1 MAVIYGLKNEELRAV
16 AEEIRCTVE
25 NTDFGEIGKVTCS
38 VGGTELM
45 EDDVFES
52 WFNRADKAV
61 YTSKENGRNLV
72 TIE

>member
-1 MAVIYGLKNEELRAV
+1 
-16 AEEIRCTVE
+16 
-25 NTDFGEIGKVTCS
+25 
-38 VGGTELM
+38 M